1 MKILI
6 FGANGKTGRELLA
19 QAAASGHEVTAF
31 VRNPATLDGV
41 EPRPRIVAGD
51 VLRDPGAVAAAL
63 RGQDAVIS
71 ALGRGYSL
79 RAHGLMAG
87 AMRVILPAM
96 AAAGVRRLVV
106 VSAFGVGATR
116 RDASPVQ
123 RAIFALPLRFLYA
136 DKLVAEAAIRA
147 AEIDFTLLY
156 PVRLVDGPP
165 TGRYE
170 MAPRLEMKGAPK
182 ISRGDVAHACLAVLE
197 DPSTHGESYVLRD
210 GDRQPA

>member
-6 FGANGKTGRELLA
+6 FGASGGTGRELLA
-19 QAAASGHEVTAF
+19 QAGAAGHQVTVFA
-31 VRNPATLDGV
+31 RNPAGLGAAGTKV
-41 EPRPRIVAGD
+41 RIVAGD
-51 VLRDPGAVAAAL
+51 VLRDPDAVAAAV

-79 RAHGLMAG
+79 RSRGLMTG
-87 AMRVILPAM
+87 AMRAILPAM

-123 RAIFALPLRFLYA
+123 HAVCALPLRFLYA
-136 DKLVAEAAIRA
+136 DKLAAESAIRA
-147 AEIDFTLLY
+147 AEVDFTLLY

-170 MAPRLEMKGAPK
+170 MAPRLEMKGVPK

-210 GDRQPA
+210 RGPQPA